1 MNENNSEKSLA
12 KKTLDLLDSFFN
24 DDTTYYAASLSFFT
38 IFSILPI
45 IALLIA
51 IISNF
56 QEFESYLEIFTSY
69 IFDIIN
75 PTHSED
81 IINSLKNYISNS
93 NELGTIGIV
102 YMLFVFIM
110 FFKDYEYIVN
120 KIHKTKRKSIHISF
134 IFYSIFLVLIPII
147 FIALNI
153 IVSFYNNTIFDKF
166 ISYLFSW
173 LIFYALFKFSV
184 NRKIDN
190 KAALISSLVTLLSL
204 SLTKNLFIYYVIYNK
219 TYTTIYGSLA
229 TLLFT
234 FFWIYISWIIYLYGI
249 KMCHKLNL
257 KAILNKKANQ
267 LWKEYYYPYF

>member
-1 MNENNSEKSLA
+1 MNKLDIKDNLF
-12 KKTLDLLDSFFN
+12 KKLVKIIDSFFN

-51 IISNF
+51 IISSF
-56 QEFESYLEIFTSY
+56 PEFDSYLDIITSY
-69 IFDIIN
+69 IFNLIN
-75 PTHSED
+75 PTHSSD
-81 IINSLKNYISNS
+81 IVDALKNYISNS
-93 NELGTIGIV
+93 DKLGFLGTI

-120 KIHKTKRKSIHISF
+120 KIHKTKRKAIHISF
-134 IFYSIFLVLIPII
+134 LFYSAYLIILPIV

-153 IVSFYNNTIFDKF
+153 AMSFYDNTILNIIF
-166 ISYLFSW
+166 SYLFAW
-173 LIFYALFKFSV
+173 LIFYSLFKLSV

-190 KAALISSLVTLLSL
+190 KAALISSFITLLVL
-204 SLTKNLFIYYVIYNK
+204 SLTKNLFVYYVVYNK

-249 KMCHKLNL
+249 KMCHKLNVQAVL
-257 KAILNKKANQ
+257 KTV
-267 LWKEYYYPYF
+267 

>member
-1 MNENNSEKSLA
+1 MNNLDTKESLF
-12 KKTLDLLDSFFN
+12 KKVLKIVDSFFN

-51 IISNF
+51 FISSF
-56 QEFESYLEIFTSY
+56 SEFESYMEIFTSY
-69 IFDIIN
+69 ILNLIN
-75 PTHSED
+75 PTHSTD
-81 IINSLKNYISNS
+81 IIDALKNYISNS
-93 NELGTIGIV
+93 NKLGLLGTV

-120 KIHKTKRKSIHISF
+120 KIHKAKRKAIYISF
-134 IFYSIFLVLIPII
+134 IFYSIYLIVLPIV

-153 IVSFYNNTIFDKF
+153 VMSFYDNTILNILF
-166 ISYLFSW
+166 SYLFAW
-173 LIFYALFKFSV
+173 LIFYSLFKLSV

-190 KAALISSLVTLLSL
+190 KAALISSFITLSVLSI
-204 SLTKNLFIYYVIYNK
+204 TKNLFVYYVIYNK

-234 FFWIYISWIIYLYGI
+234 FFWIYISWVIYLYGI
-249 KMCHKLNL
+249 KMCHKLNM
-257 KAILNKKANQ
+257 KAQIEKL
-267 LWKEYYYPYF
+267 L

>member
-1 MNENNSEKSLA
+1 MNKNNSKKSLL
-12 KKTLDLLDSFFN
+12 KKTLNLLDSFFN

-56 QEFESYLEIFTSY
+56 QEFDSYLEITTSY

-93 NELGTIGIV
+93 NQLGTIGIV
-102 YMLFVFIM
+102 YMIFVFIM

-134 IFYSIFLVLIPII
+134 LFYSIFLVLIPII

-153 IVSFYNNTIFDKF
+153 MMSFYNSTLFDKF
-166 ISYLFSW
+166 ISYIFTW
-173 LIFYALFKFSV
+173 LIFYSLFKLSV
-184 NRKIDN
+184 NRSIDN
-190 KAALISSLVTLLSL
+190 KAALISSLVTLVSL
-204 SLTKNLFIYYVIYNK
+204 SITKNLFIYYVIYNK

-234 FFWIYISWIIYLYGI
+234 FLWIYISWIIYLYGI

-257 KAILNKKANQ
+257 KALLNKKVD
-267 LWKEYYYPYF
+267 

>member
-1 MNENNSEKSLA
+1 MNENNSKKSLV
-12 KKTLDLLDSFFN
+12 KKTINILDSFFN

-51 IISNF
+51 IVSNF
-56 QEFESYLEIFTSY
+56 QEFDSYLNIFTSY

-75 PTHSED
+75 PTHSKD
-81 IINSLKNYISNS
+81 IVDSLKNYISNS
-93 NELGTIGIV
+93 NQLGTLGIV

-110 FFKDYEYIVN
+110 FVKDYEYIVN
-120 KIHKTKRKSIHISF
+120 KIHKIKRRSIHISF

-153 IVSFYNNTIFDKF
+153 MISIYNNNILNIF

-173 LIFYALFKFSV
+173 LIFYLLFKLSV
-184 NRKIDN
+184 NRTIDN
-190 KAALISSLVTLLSL
+190 KAALISSLITLVSL

-257 KAILNKKANQ
+257 KTLVSKHDC
-267 LWKEYYYPYF
+267 